1 MTNAELVILSLIAER
16 PRHGYQIE
24 QVIEER
30 EMREWTDLGFSSIY
44 YILNKLEGQGYI
56 ESKVEQAAG
65 RGPARKVYTITQ
77 SGFQACQVGIL
88 ESLAEPPRPESMF
101 LLGLANLPAVPQEE
115 ALSALLTYESHLTER
130 REHLQNRAQLGA
142 DSFPT
147 HVAAMFDFSLKM
159 IQAELAWVKQF
170 IEQMEVYNGKKR
182 FQEGT

>member
-1 MTNAELVILSLIAER
+1 MTNAELVILTLIAER
-16 PRHGYQIE
+16 PQHGYQIE

-30 EMREWTDLGFSSIY
+30 EMRQWTELGFSSIY

-56 ESKVEQAAG
+56 EGKVEQAAG

-77 SGFQACQVGIL
+77 SGFQACQEGIL
-88 ESLAEPPRPESMF
+88 KSLAEPPRPESMF

-115 ALSALLTYESHLTER
+115 ALPALRAYADHLAER
-130 REHLQNRAQLGA
+130 LEHLKQRGQIGA

-170 IEQMEVYNGKKR
+170 IQHMEA
-182 FQEGT
+182 